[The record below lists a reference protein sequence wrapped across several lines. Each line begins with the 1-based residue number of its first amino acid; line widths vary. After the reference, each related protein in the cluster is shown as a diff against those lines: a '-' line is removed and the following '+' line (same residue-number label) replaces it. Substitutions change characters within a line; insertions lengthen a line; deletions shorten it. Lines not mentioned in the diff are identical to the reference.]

1 MSYSVIK
8 GEVYTML
15 NITKNEAEKALCIC
29 LEGKLDTV
37 TSPDLEDS
45 IKESIEGKEELILD
59 FENLSYV
66 SSAGLRVLL
75 AVQKIMNGC
84 GGTMKVLH
92 VNQEIMDIFDV
103 TGFADILTIDNSED
117 EKCCEEKEECC
128 EEEKE

>member
-1 MSYSVIK
+1 
-8 GEVYTML
+8 ML
-15 NITKNEAEKALCIC
+15 NITKNEAEKTLCIC

-75 AVQKIMNGC
+75 AVQKIMNG
-84 GGTMKVLH
+84 L
-92 VNQEIMDIFDV
+92 I
-103 TGFADILTIDNSED
+103 
-117 EKCCEEKEECC
+117 
-128 EEEKE
+128 

>member
-1 MSYSVIK
+1 
-8 GEVYTML
+8 ML